1 MLYVWVTQ
9 IIPDSHVT
17 LFFSLC
23 PYDMPRSV
31 YKYADMIHVNYL
43 HKIVRD
49 TIMRVN
55 IQMHSRSADA
65 IEAKIYKPNFTD
77 EAHNLCVLSYTEN

>member
-1 MLYVWVTQ
+1 
-9 IIPDSHVT
+9 
-17 LFFSLC
+17 
-23 PYDMPRSV
+23 
-31 YKYADMIHVNYL
+31 
-43 HKIVRD
+43 
-49 TIMRVN
+49 MRVN